1 VKLQIRPRRCGFW
14 LFLLMLSGVAASC
27 SPVKQP
33 AKPPVLERV
42 SVQEAIRFAD
52 DLDLASLHSAVENS
66 LVFYNRLP
74 ARQYLTFGDW
84 QVSATDLKDTLLH
97 FSEVIA
103 EHPEKLKNAGDI
115 AREFDIYRASG
126 SPDSR
131 KFLVTGYYEPLVHGR
146 LQRDEGF
153 CYPLYGLPPDL
164 ITADLARFD
173 AERFSDQRVVG
184 RVEGNRLV
192 PYFTRDE
199 IDGQARLEHCSCQ
212 LVWLNDPIAAF
223 FLHIQGSG
231 LIALPDGSS
240 RHVGFAGSNGRPYR
254 SIGKLLVEQGVI
266 APDAVSLQTIR
277 SYLRSHPETRH
288 DILRSNE
295 SYVFFRWEEQGPVG
309 SLGVAVTSNRSIAT
323 DHRYYPKGGL
333 AFLITEKP
341 VLNSAGEVLG
351 WEPLQR
357 WVLNQDSGGAIRG
370 PGRVDLF
377 CGTGEIAEWTAG
389 RLKQDGA
396 CYFLLK
402 KGAVLRTS
410 PP

>member
-1 VKLQIRPRRCGFW
+1 MKLQIRPRRWGFW
-14 LFLLMLSGVAASC
+14 LFLLMLSGAAPSC

-74 ARQYLTFGDW
+74 AHQYLTFGDR

-103 EHPEKLKNAGDI
+103 EHPEKLTNAGDI
-115 AREFDIYRASG
+115 AQEFDIYRASG

-146 LQRDEGF
+146 LQRDESF

-199 IDGQARLEHCSCQ
+199 IDGQARLEHCGCQ

-254 SIGKLLVEQGVI
+254 SIGKVLVEQGVI
-266 APDAVSLQTIR
+266 TPDAVSLQTIR
-277 SYLRSHPETRH
+277 SYLRSHPETLH

-295 SYVFFRWEEQGPVG
+295 SYVFFRWEEQGSCRQSGRRGYLKPLHRHRSPLLSQG
-309 SLGVAVTSNRSIAT
+309 GTRFSDNR
-323 DHRYYPKGGL
+323 K
-333 AFLITEKP
+333 
-341 VLNSAGEVLG
+341 AGAG
-351 WEPLQR
+351 QR
-357 WVLNQDSGGAIRG
+357 R
-370 PGRVDLF
+370 
-377 CGTGEIAEWTAG
+377 
-389 RLKQDGA
+389 
-396 CYFLLK
+396 
-402 KGAVLRTS
+402 
-410 PP
+410 